1 MQYHYN
7 VGMSLYSMIREKV
20 ANDRIFCRQVVKVG
34 SDFREEA
41 VSLISESEKNQVSRT
56 RKTC

>member
-20 ANDRIFCRQVVKVG
+20 VNDRIFCRQVVKVG
-34 SDFREEA
+34 FDFREEA
-41 VSLISESEKNQVSRT
+41 VSLIPESEKNQVSRT

>member
-20 ANDRIFCRQVVKVG
+20 VNDRIFCRQVVKVG
-34 SDFREEA
+34 FDFREEA